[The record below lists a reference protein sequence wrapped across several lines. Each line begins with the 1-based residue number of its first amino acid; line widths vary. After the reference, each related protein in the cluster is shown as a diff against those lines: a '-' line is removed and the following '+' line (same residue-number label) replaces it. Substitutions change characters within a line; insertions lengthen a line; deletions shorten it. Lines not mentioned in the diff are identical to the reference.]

1 MQIPEFEGAWIR
13 QREQRQ
19 MIRSSAALPIAML
32 LGAAIVALPVFAFPV
47 KAEEAAAL
55 AKSDRLPVHAVATDC
70 AQQVWPHIETSC
82 LRSGEAGGRISE
94 ARLIMAPQSSP
105 ANRNR

>member
-1 MQIPEFEGAWIR
+1 
-13 QREQRQ
+13 
-19 MIRSSAALPIAML
+19 MIRSFAALPSALL

-47 KAEEAAAL
+47 KAEEAAASG
-55 AKSDRLPVHAVATDC
+55 KSDRLPVQAVATDC